1 MWFDCLTAVDYLGWW
16 ECSREEMSS
25 WLENNVYSVVNKHQR
40 AEDVRT
46 FPLSAIFKR
55 KFLPSGLFDKWKLRL
70 CVLGNLFR
78 KNSTEQPTPT
88 FSPTIGANAVRLLL
102 SIAVAIKCPIE
113 TFDIAAAYLTAPN
126 SGRYYCFRP
135 SVFTFASMSKEEVIA
150 LRKEIDTAS
159 PERLKAIKRRLN
171 SKYDPDD
178 EYVLSIE
185 RSVYGSPGAG
195 RAYYEHF

>member
-1 MWFDCLTAVDYLGWW
+1 M
-16 ECSREEMSS
+16 
-25 WLENNVYSVVNKHQR
+25 
-40 AEDVRT
+40 
-46 FPLSAIFKR
+46 
-55 KFLPSGLFDKWKLRL
+55 
-70 CVLGNLFR
+70 
-78 KNSTEQPTPT
+78 
-88 FSPTIGANAVRLLL
+88 
-102 SIAVAIKCPIE
+102 AIKCPIE

-126 SGRYYCFRP
+126 SGRYYCFLP

-178 EYVLSIE
+178 EHVLSIE